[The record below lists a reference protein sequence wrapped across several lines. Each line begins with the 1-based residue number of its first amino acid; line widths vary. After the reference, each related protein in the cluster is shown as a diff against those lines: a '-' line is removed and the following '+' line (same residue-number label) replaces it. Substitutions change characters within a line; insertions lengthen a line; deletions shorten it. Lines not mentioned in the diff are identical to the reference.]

1 MHINEAL
8 VSSILYLETYSRNS
22 GLKHKTTFAIKTDG
36 REMNLDMFLK
46 GYPLEAK
53 TAPKN

>member
-36 REMNLDMFLK
+36 REMNLDIFLK